1 MIDSHPETSRRQTIL
16 KKTEHFV
23 GVFAISPA
31 VEAILFLAILPQYL
45 GPLTNPDLYNNQML
59 GAYLVALTTGV
70 GIDALASART
80 GEKFRPLLSVG
91 KALGLALLTSYG
103 HYNPEAIK
111 SWGQAFDKLIH
122 PPQTPTPPATP
133 TFTPSPSPLPTETL
147 FPSLTPSSIPPTMT
161 PPSTFTPEVSTAIPT
176 LTASPISPEQ
186 IAEAARLDRERQETI
201 KNAVALLGIALG
213 VTVLSAFTW
222 YKVIKPVMRE
232 IKRGTESLVKTSRAF
247 FLKLGS
253 PEKPTSDTLIE
264 RFDTAIEELNTLIA
278 ELEVEAENSTKKTEL
293 LSQIQEQLQQ
303 LADSKRKLQ
312 MIRENLS
319 HDVWAETRPRSPFIR

>member
-91 KALGLALLTSYG
+91 KALGLALLTSYA

-133 TFTPSPSPLPTETL
+133 TFTPSPSPMPTETII
-147 FPSLTPSSIPPTMT
+147 PSLTPTLPPPTLTSSPIPPTMT
-161 PPSTFTPEVSTAIPT
+161 SIPPTFTPNIPT
-176 LTASPISPEQ
+176 TIPAMTATLSPEQ
-186 IAEAARLDRERQETI
+186 IAEAEKIAQEQASTNYIILGILAGITLITIGLWKGQHLVINLGKKASGLPKASRQFFNFRESSQNQNQEIIRARLQEAEKQLANLAKQLRSGPIDTSEAI
-201 KNAVALLGIALG
+201 DILRRIETLN
-213 VTVLSAFTW
+213 
-222 YKVIKPVMRE
+222 E
-232 IKRGTESLVKTSRAF
+232 I
-247 FLKLGS
+247 LKQA
-253 PEKPTSDTLIE
+253 ENTLIE
-264 RFDTAIEELNTLIA
+264 QVANDR
-278 ELEVEAENSTKKTEL
+278 
-293 LSQIQEQLQQ
+293 
-303 LADSKRKLQ
+303 
-312 MIRENLS
+312 
-319 HDVWAETRPRSPFIR
+319 